1 MKIFGAYFIIQL
13 RRACKLLPAFIA
25 LTLVMCG
32 CAGIFAVQYLKD
44 SETAESK
51 KKYRIAVVGD
61 ADDSYLGFGISA
73 LSMMDDS
80 RYMLDFPPMTEAEAR
95 QALMAGEINAYVKV
109 PEGLTDSIVRG
120 TNDKPITFVGS
131 TNQKGM
137 TGILVEELADVA
149 STAIVRSQSAIYGM
163 QNLLW
168 ENDMG
173 DRWREH
179 TEKLNIRLI
188 DMVLNRTGL
197 CDLEVLGMARGL
209 SAQGYYLSSIVLF
222 FLLISGISN
231 SSLFAGKS
239 RELMGLMAS
248 RGVGAVRQVT
258 GEYLA
263 YLLPEFACLL
273 GIFLALWPML
283 GNGILQ
289 IDEWDGGSIGSAAGF
304 LVTLIPVVTTFAAMQ
319 FLIYELVTGVVGSII
334 FQFVC
339 GIGMAYISG
348 YFYPASMFPDGLRR
362 VGELLPTG
370 VALRYAD
377 GSVTGDLSAAAG
389 FGLLLY
395 LVLFLGLTVL
405 FRKHRIQ
412 RG

>member
-1 MKIFGAYFIIQL
+1 MKIFGSFFLIQI
-13 RRACKLLPAFIA
+13 RRTLKLLPAIMI
-25 LTLVMCG
+25 LTLLMCG

-44 SETAESK
+44 SETAESNQ
-51 KKYRIAVVGD
+51 KYRIAVVGD

-80 RYMLDFPPMTEAEAR
+80 RYMVEFPTMTEAEAR
-95 QALMAGEINAYVKV
+95 QALIAGEITAYAKV

-149 STAIVRSQSAIYGM
+149 STMIVRSQSAIYGM

-173 DRWREH
+173 DQWWEY

-197 CDLEVLGMARGL
+197 CDLKVLGMAGGL
-209 SAQGYYLSSIVLF
+209 STQGYYLCSIVIF
-222 FLLISGISN
+222 FLLISGIGN
-231 SSLFAGKS
+231 SPLFAKRN
-239 RELMGLMAS
+239 RELMGVMAS
-248 RGVGAVRQVT
+248 RGVGAVRQVA

-263 YLLPEFACLL
+263 YLLPEFVCLF
-273 GIFLALWPML
+273 GIFLALWPVIGSGVL
-283 GNGILQ
+283 R
-289 IDEWDGGSIGSAAGF
+289 IDEWEGGSIGSAAGF
-304 LVTLIPVVTTFAAMQ
+304 FAMLIPVVAAFAAMQ
-319 FLIYELVTGVVGSII
+319 FLIYELATGVVGSILL
-334 FQFVC
+334 QFVC

-348 YFYPASMFPDGLRR
+348 CFYPASMFPDGLRR
-362 VGELLPTG
+362 AGELLPTG

-377 GSVTGDLSAAAG
+377 ESLSGDFSAAAG
-389 FGLLLY
+389 AGLLLY
-395 LVLFLGLTVL
+395 LIIFLGLSML
-405 FRKHRIQ
+405 ARKRRIQ

>member
-1 MKIFGAYFIIQL
+1 MRIFVSFFLMQL
-13 RRACKLLPAFIA
+13 RRACKLLPALMV
-25 LTLVMCG
+25 LTLIMCG
-32 CAGIFAVQYLKD
+32 CAGIFAVQYLRD
-44 SETAESK
+44 SETAESNQ
-51 KKYRIAVVGD
+51 KYRIAVVGD

-80 RYMLDFPPMTEAEAR
+80 RYMVDFPTMTEAEAR
-95 QALMAGEINAYVKV
+95 QALMAGEITAYAKV

-120 TNDKPITFVGS
+120 SNDKPITFVGS

-137 TGILVEELADVA
+137 AGILVEELADVA
-149 STAIVRSQSAIYGM
+149 STMVVRSQSAIYGM

-173 DRWREH
+173 DRWWEY

-209 SAQGYYLSSIVLF
+209 SAQGYYLGSIVLF

-231 SSLFAGKS
+231 SPLFAKKS

-248 RGVGAVRQVT
+248 RGVGAVRQVA

-263 YLLPEFACLL
+263 YLLPEFACLF
-273 GIFLALWPML
+273 GIFLALWPVL
-283 GNGILQ
+283 GNGILR
-289 IDEWDGGSIGSAAGF
+289 IDEWDGGGAGSAAGF
-304 LVTLIPVVTTFAAMQ
+304 FVTLIPVVAAFAAMQ
-319 FLIYELVTGVVGSII
+319 FLIYELVTGVAGSII

-348 YFYPASMFPDGLRR
+348 YFYPASMFPDGLQRA
-362 VGELLPTG
+362 GELLPTG

-377 GSVTGDLSAAAG
+377 RSMTGDFSASAG

-395 LVLFLGLTVL
+395 LILFLGLSVL
-405 FRKHRIQ
+405 ARKRRIQ